1 MSSDISRILHEWPFE
16 HGQINARVV
25 PGDDGDERLQIRIEL
40 GILQMRLDGRP
51 DGQRPQQCESLLEYH
66 EAQVD
71 HDSGEEG
78 QPGRGE
84 DADESGEEPPEHRIG
99 PDECEA
105 LRSEAMQYYHRYVA
119 LMVLEDFER
128 VMRDTTRNLRVID
141 LCAKH
146 AEQESDR
153 RALERFRPY
162 IIMMRARA
170 LAGLALKDEEPR
182 SAVQSI
188 DDGLESI
195 REHFAGSGQPGLFER
210 SAEARVLREI
220 RDALAPAAP
229 VTQAAELR
237 SRLQRAVDAEN
248 YELAAILRD
257 ELRGLGDEGGPA
269 RGVR

>member
-1 MSSDISRILHEWPFE
+1 MPHDISAILADWPFE

-25 PGDDGDERLQIRIEL
+25 QGDDGDPRLQIRIEL

-51 DGQRPQQCESLLEYH
+51 DGMRPEQFESLLEMH
-66 EAQVD
+66 ESRVERDGPEAETAER
-71 HDSGEEG
+71 EES
-78 QPGRGE
+78 E
-84 DADESGEEPPEHRIG
+84 DEDDDYRISAE
-99 PDECEA
+99 DCEA

-141 LCAKH
+141 LCSKR
-146 AEQESDR
+146 AETENDR

-162 IIMMRARA
+162 ILMMRARA
-170 LAGLALKDEEPR
+170 MAGLALKEEEPR
-182 SAVQSI
+182 AALLAI
-188 DDGLESI
+188 DEGLDAI
-195 REHFAGSGQPGLFER
+195 RDHFAAGGQPGLFER

-220 RDALAPAAP
+220 RDALSPAAP

-237 SRLQRAVDAEN
+237 SRLQRAVEAEN

-257 ELRGLGDEGGPA
+257 ELRGLGDDGGP
-269 RGVR
+269 GPGKTKT